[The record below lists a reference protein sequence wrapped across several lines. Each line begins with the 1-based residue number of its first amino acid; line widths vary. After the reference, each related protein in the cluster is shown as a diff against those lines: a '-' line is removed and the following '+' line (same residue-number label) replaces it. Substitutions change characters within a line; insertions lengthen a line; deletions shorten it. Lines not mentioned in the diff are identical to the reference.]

1 MKKWPFV
8 IFCSAALLVSCSGK
22 KNSSVPGTDGNSTD
36 SSTVAGGQDLS
47 FFPVTSFLQ
56 GQLNSLDSLQVTV
69 LQINSTNGK
78 ADSTWIPKEKIKPLL
93 QPFVTDRIDKGNL
106 VSLFNESKFNDQT
119 TEAITFTYT
128 PKNSLPDSISIRH
141 WDVYVDPEKGTIKR
155 VYIVKQSKQ
164 GDATLIQQL
173 TWQTNKSAKIVSIG
187 ADGKI
192 QSELKWIWDLND

>member
-1 MKKWPFV
+1 MKKWPFL
-8 IFCSAALLVSCSGK
+8 IFCSAALLFSCSGK
-22 KNSSVPGTDGNSTD
+22 KDNSAPGTDGNSTD
-36 SSTVAGGQDLS
+36 SSTISGRQELS

-78 ADSTWIPKEKIKPLL
+78 ADSTWISKEKVKPLL
-93 QPFVTDRIDKGNL
+93 QAFVTDRIDKENL

-128 PKNSLPDSISIRH
+128 PKNTLPDSVSIRH
-141 WDVYVDPEKGTIKR
+141 WDVYVDPEKGIIKR
-155 VYIVKQSKQ
+155 VYIVKQAKQ
-164 GDATLIQQL
+164 AGGAIMQQL
-173 TWQTNKSAKIVSIG
+173 TWQTNKSAKIVTIG